1 MPQPTAACSPL
12 NATPSP
18 GSLGLHRSSEAGG
31 YSFESPLFVQCYS
44 EEVEAVPS
52 LGVGD
57 SSPRRKVAFA
67 AIVYFGEP
75 ISQRQRQTP
84 AF

>member
-1 MPQPTAACSPL
+1 MPSACSSELPPEL
-12 NATPSP
+12 ARAVS
-18 GSLGLHRSSEAGG
+18 SYRMKDDAARQRS
-31 YSFESPLFVQCYS
+31 
-44 EEVEAVPS
+44 EVEAVPS

-75 ISQRQRQTP
+75 ISQTQRQTP
-84 AF
+84 AFKENRV